1 MEVQKTAL
9 KYGIITGVVLILY
22 FLLLALV
29 GLHKH
34 AAFSVANILITGS
47 GIYLAIQRLK
57 RIEKET
63 FRYQFGF
70 ATGIVTGFTAT
81 IIFTLFSTLYITELN
96 PNFTHEFMTKWEFD
110 WFAGN
115 GMLILTIFLMGLATT
130 VVLTLAFMQLFK
142 DSWNTIEG
150 SKHTLSKHNNV
161 KSKKRAH

>member
-9 KYGIITGVVLILY
+9 KYGMITGVVLIIY

-29 GLHKH
+29 DLHTH
-34 AAFSVANILITGS
+34 AAFSAANVLITGT
-47 GIYLAIQRLK
+47 GIYLAIQKLK
-57 RIEKET
+57 RIEKES

-70 ATGIVTGFTAT
+70 AAGIVTGFSAT
-81 IIFTLFSTLYITELN
+81 VIFTLFSTLYITELN
-96 PNFTHEFMTKWEFD
+96 PNFTQEFMTKWEFD

-130 VVLTLAFMQLFK
+130 VVMTLAFMQLFK

-161 KSKKRAH
+161 KSKKRTN

>member
-70 ATGIVTGFTAT
+70 ATGIVTVFTAT

-96 PNFTHEFMTKWEFD
+96 PNFTHEFMTKWESD

-115 GMLILTIFLMGLATT
+115 GMLLLTIFLMGLATT